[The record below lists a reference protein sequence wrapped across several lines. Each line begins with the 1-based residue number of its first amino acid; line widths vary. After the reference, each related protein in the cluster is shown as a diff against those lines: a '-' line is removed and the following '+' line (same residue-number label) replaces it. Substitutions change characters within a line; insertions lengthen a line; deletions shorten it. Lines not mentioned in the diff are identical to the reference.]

1 MRLARRP
8 RKLAHCYDRYAKPDR
23 FDLRWRVCI
32 RGIVWR
38 AACAERRFA
47 ADGLQLHRGC
57 FAARLTG
64 LAARP
69 TLNAIKRRVHS
80 ATQQPTKPSDLM
92 TTTFGVAE
100 MSSLDLN
107 SLTRRGVLFSLMFI
121 LCIFVSFCRR
131 YGYVRSVRE

>member
-1 MRLARRP
+1 MLLARRH
-8 RKLAHCYDRYAKPDR
+8 RKLAHSSDRYAKPDR

-100 MSSLDLN
+100 MSTPYLDNL
-107 SLTRRGVLFSLMFI
+107 SRRGWRLS
-121 LCIFVSFCRR
+121 
-131 YGYVRSVRE
+131 SVMIIS